1 MGLGLSNTFSACA
14 QYPTTMLG
22 PTRGTWLPALP
33 AMVSDWTEDA
43 ALVYSTGMIDQF
55 LFCDWDE
62 APAAMDF
69 EVLYGELFGRCSTI
83 VDALVARRGDHEDP
97 ASWQSALELYIMAPA
112 IINVLLNYSVCIQF
126 GLPLHP
132 TEYFD
137 VDQTG
142 SSIGCYGAEMEREAF
157 DLLDRAIAL
166 SRAAY
171 RLDPDFSAMAASL
184 HADVPRMLRSFVY
197 ISRRDKYTWRA
208 AEPAKVQALASS
220 VLSARRPRL
229 AIGAAHGSIM
239 AGLLLAELLGCD
251 LWFLR
256 FSMFKRNDKAPV
268 VSPRDEERISSY
280 GDGSDI
286 LVFDEDSASG
296 TTLGLLA
303 ARIKS
308 IAPMARTGAVIRH
321 LGSTFRPDHVGLV
334 WSD

>member
-1 MGLGLSNTFSACA
+1 MIGRQVDRCRIV
-14 QYPTTMLG
+14 Q
-22 PTRGTWLPALP
+22 
-33 AMVSDWTEDA
+33 
-43 ALVYSTGMIDQF
+43 GMIDDF
-55 LFCDWDE
+55 LFCDWDD

-69 EVLYGELFGRCSTI
+69 ELPYGELFGRCSRI
-83 VDALVARRGDHEDP
+83 VDELCTRDGDHDDP
-97 ASWQSALELYIMAPA
+97 ASWQSALELYVMAPA
-112 IINVLLNYSVCIQF
+112 LINVLLNYSVCIQF

-132 TEYFD
+132 TEYFE
-137 VDQTG
+137 VDQAG
-142 SSIGCYGAEMEREAF
+142 SSIGCYGADMEREAF

-171 RLDPDFSAMAASL
+171 RLDPGFSTMAASL
-184 HADVPRMLRSFVY
+184 AADIPKMLRGFLY
-197 ISRRDKYTWRA
+197 TSRRDKYTWRA
-208 AEPAKVQALASS
+208 AEPAKVRALASS
-220 VLSARRPRL
+220 VLAKRRPRL

-239 AGLLLAELLGCD
+239 AGLFLAELLDCD

-268 VSPRDEERISSY
+268 VSPRDEERIRSY
-280 GDGSDI
+280 GDGGDV

-303 ARIKS
+303 ARIKG

-321 LGSTFRPDHVGLV
+321 LSSTFRPDHVGRI

>member
-1 MGLGLSNTFSACA
+1 
-14 QYPTTMLG
+14 
-22 PTRGTWLPALP
+22 
-33 AMVSDWTEDA
+33 
-43 ALVYSTGMIDQF
+43 MIDQF

-62 APAAMDF
+62 APLAMDF
-69 EVLYGELFGRCSTI
+69 ELPYGHLLGRCADS
-83 VDALVARRGDHEDP
+83 VGRLAVSDHDDP
-97 ASWQSALELYIMAPA
+97 AAWQSALELYVMAPA
-112 IINVLLNYSVCIQF
+112 IVNVVLNYSVCIQF

-132 TEYFD
+132 TEYFE
-137 VDQTG
+137 VDQRG
-142 SSIGCYGAEMEREAF
+142 PSMGCYGADMEQEAF

-171 RLDPDFSAMAASL
+171 RLDPGFAAMAADL
-184 HADVPRMLRSFVY
+184 EADLPRMLLGFLY
-197 ISRRDKYTWRA
+197 TSRRDKYTWRA
-208 AEPAKVQALASS
+208 AEPDKVRSLATS
-220 VLSARRPRL
+220 VLATRRPHL

-239 AGLLLAELLGCD
+239 AGLLLAELLACD

-268 VSPRDEERISSY
+268 VSPRDEARIRSY

-303 ARIKS
+303 ARIRA
-308 IAPMARTGAVIRH
+308 IAPRARTGAVIRH
-321 LGSTFRPDHVGLV
+321 QSSSFRPDHVGRV